1 MKSTWNSRQ
10 GWTLNEVS
18 DEEFLAFTMLL
29 NSHRKHE
36 GVSLMKHVTSLCT
49 MKRQL
54 FRRVGRYIQV
64 SVQRITHSFGQ
75 CAVKIKNLTI
85 WTSLKQKI

>member
-36 GVSLMKHVTSLCT
+36 GVTLMEHVAT
-49 MKRQL
+49 MIARETVEEAMNYVTLNQGGQEHE
-54 FRRVGRYIQV
+54 RRDTQV
-64 SVQRITHSFGQ
+64 
-75 CAVKIKNLTI
+75 
-85 WTSLKQKI
+85 

>member
-29 NSHRKHE
+29 NSYRKRE
-36 GVSLMKHVTSLCT
+36 GVSLVKHVAT
-49 MKRQL
+49 MIARETVEEAMNYVTLNQGGQEHD
-54 FRRVGRYIQV
+54 GRDAKV
-64 SVQRITHSFGQ
+64 
-75 CAVKIKNLTI
+75 
-85 WTSLKQKI
+85 

>member
-29 NSHRKHE
+29 NSYRKRE
-36 GVSLMKHVTSLCT
+36 GVSLMKHVAT
-49 MKRQL
+49 MIARETVEEATNYATLNQGGQEHD
-54 FRRVGRYIQV
+54 GRDAKV
-64 SVQRITHSFGQ
+64 
-75 CAVKIKNLTI
+75 
-85 WTSLKQKI
+85 

>member
-29 NSHRKHE
+29 NSYRKRE
-36 GVSLMKHVTSLCT
+36 GVSLMKHVAT
-49 MKRQL
+49 MIARETVEEAMNAMEP
-54 FRRVGRYIQV
+54 F
-64 SVQRITHSFGQ
+64 SVILDKVLKGQ
-75 CAVKIKNLTI
+75 
-85 WTSLKQKI
+85 